1 MDNDV
6 LKGTL
11 AYISPEIFSGAM
23 SKGYRHPNA
32 TSSHVDMKASD
43 IWALGIV
50 LFEIFA
56 QNDIRGDENYF
67 NIIKS
72 GEMPLIDGATDELVQ
87 LSRSC
92 ITEDPGERCK
102 ASVLSQRLKQILRSI
117 DPDAILTPAN
127 IAEEWEEWEV
137 SSRGDES
144 TDALNSKFTTSE
156 LLKKGSLDREF
167 GTM

>member
-1 MDNDV
+1 M
-6 LKGTL
+6 
-11 AYISPEIFSGAM
+11 IF
-23 SKGYRHPNA
+23 
-32 TSSHVDMKASD
+32 
-43 IWALGIV
+43 
-50 LFEIFA
+50 
-56 QNDIRGDENYF
+56 IRAVFIY
-67 NIIKS
+67 
-72 GEMPLIDGATDELVQ
+72 T
-87 LSRSC
+87 
-92 ITEDPGERCK
+92 
-102 ASVLSQRLKQILRSI
+102 QRLKQILRSI